1 MPNPSVGVVAY
12 RLDPG
17 RVQGRVHGAVA
28 VPEPYLA
35 ALRRAGLEVVVLPPG
50 GVEPGRHLLAPLGG
64 LVLIGGGDV
73 EPRRYGASRHEKVYG
88 EDPLRDELE
97 IALVREARARDLPLL
112 AICRGAQV
120 VNVAL
125 GGTLHQHLPDL
136 PGAAL
141 HGDPMTGGGV
151 SHEVRVAEGSRLFAA
166 TGRSSLTCWS
176 HHHQGLDRLGEGLVA
191 VGWSPDGLV
200 EAVES
205 EDGWLLGV
213 QWHPEETADRDP
225 HQQAL
230 FDALAERVRERAG
243 G

>member
-1 MPNPSVGVVAY
+1 MPNPWVGVVPY
-12 RLDPG
+12 RLAPG
-17 RVQGRVHGAVA
+17 RVQGWVHGAAA

-35 ALRRAGLEVVVLPPG
+35 ALRRAGLEAVLLPPG
-50 GVEPGRHLLAPLGG
+50 GVEPDARLLASIQG

-73 EPRRYGASRHEKVYG
+73 EPHRYGAPRHEKVYG

-97 IALVREARARDLPLL
+97 IALVRGARARHLPLF

-120 VNVAL
+120 ANVAL

-136 PGAAL
+136 PGAGL
-141 HGDPMTGGGV
+141 HGDPVTGGGV

-166 TGRSSLTCWS
+166 TGRTTLACWS
-176 HHHQGLDRLGEGLVA
+176 RHHQGLDRLGEGLVA

-205 EDGWLLGV
+205 EDGWLLAV

-225 HQQAL
+225 DQQAL
-230 FDALAERVRERAG
+230 FDAFAARVRARAG

>member
-1 MPNPSVGVVAY
+1 MPNPCVGVVAY
-12 RLDPG
+12 RLAPG
-17 RVQGRVHGAVA
+17 RVQGWVHGAVA
-28 VPEPYLA
+28 VPEPYLL

-50 GVEPGRHLLAPLGG
+50 GVEPDARLLAPLQG

-73 EPRRYGASRHEKVYG
+73 EPHRYGAPRHEKVYG

-97 IALVREARARDLPLL
+97 IALVREARARDLPLF

-125 GGTLHQHLPDL
+125 GGTLHPHLPDL
-136 PGAAL
+136 PGAGL
-141 HGDPMTGGGV
+141 HGDPSTGGGV
-151 SHEVRVAEGSRLFAA
+151 AHEVRVAEQSRLFTA
-166 TGRSSLTCWS
+166 TGRSTLTCWS
-176 HHHQGLDRLGEGLVA
+176 RHHQGLDRLGEGLVA
-191 VGWSPDGLV
+191 VGWSTDGLV

-213 QWHPEETADRDP
+213 QWHPEETAQEDP
-225 HQQAL
+225 DQQAL
-230 FDALAERVRERAG
+230 FAAFADRVRARAG